1 MALSPE
7 SLISYL
13 HQRQGLDPSELT
25 EDALLFS
32 NGLLDSF
39 SMVDLL
45 MFVEKEGNLA
55 VGAADV
61 TLDNFDSIG
70 RILAY
75 ARARTPES

>member
-1 MALSPE
+1 MALCPE

-13 HQRQGLDPSELT
+13 HQRQGLDLSELT

-39 SMVDLL
+39 SMVDLI
-45 MFVEKEGNLA
+45 MFVEKEGDLA
-55 VGAADV
+55 VSPADV
-61 TLDNFDSIG
+61 TLENFDSIG

-75 ARARTPES
+75 ARVHTLES